1 MTDNIPLP
9 IAIALIITTS
19 GFIYFLVKS
28 WIAAKERDDREL
40 DSRFDDSYRHIDR
53 VEEALDRRI
62 PMRWLACGVRWIA
75 CARIPTTSVLASPS
89 K

>member
-9 IAIALIITTS
+9 IAIALIVTTS
-19 GFIYFLVKS
+19 GFVYFLVKS
-28 WIAAKERDDREL
+28 WIAAKERDEREL

-62 PMRWLACGVRWIA
+62 TDENTAMWRQVDSLRSEIDDL
-75 CARIPTTSVLASPS
+75 RSRKS

>member
-62 PMRWLACGVRWIA
+62 SDDMAAIWRQVDTLRADVDNLR
-75 CARIPTTSVLASPS
+75 RKS

>member
-1 MTDNIPLP
+1 M
-9 IAIALIITTS
+9 
-19 GFIYFLVKS
+19 KS
-28 WIAAKERDDREL
+28 WIAAKERDERDL

-62 PMRWLACGVRWIA
+62 TDENTAMWRQVDSLRAEIDDLRS
-75 CARIPTTSVLASPS
+75 RKS

>member
-28 WIAAKERDDREL
+28 WIAAKERDERAL
-40 DSRFDDSYRHIDR
+40 DDRFDDSYRHIDR

-62 PMRWLACGVRWIA
+62 SDDMAAIWRQVDTLRADVDNLR
-75 CARIPTTSVLASPS
+75 RKS

>member
-9 IAIALIITTS
+9 IAIALIVTTS
-19 GFIYFLVKS
+19 GFVYFLVKS
-28 WIAAKERDDREL
+28 WIAAKERDEREL
-40 DSRFDDSYRHIDR
+40 DDRFDDSYRHIDR

-62 PMRWLACGVRWIA
+62 TDENTAMWRQVDSLRSEIDDL
-75 CARIPTTSVLASPS
+75 RSRKS